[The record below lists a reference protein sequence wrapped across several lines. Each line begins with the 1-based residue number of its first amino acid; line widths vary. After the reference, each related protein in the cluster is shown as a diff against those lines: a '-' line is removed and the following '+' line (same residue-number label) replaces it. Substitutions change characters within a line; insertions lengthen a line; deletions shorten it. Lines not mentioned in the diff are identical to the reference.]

1 MTQLTLL
8 RTLSL
13 AYLVQHPMRSVL
25 VVLSIALGVATLVA
39 TQALGT
45 GINKGIQEGVN
56 PLGSLADLLVV
67 NGQAGMPA
75 ALAKKMKE
83 AHIDGVKDVTPFVYS
98 RMSLVDLDNKVI
110 WLMGVELPRKI
121 DRKAVDVAADNALG
135 VSVKFTYEP
144 TTMSEKLDLLLRP
157 PAVVSEN
164 LARELR
170 KKVRYSPGPLHF
182 RLRNAGRKPE
192 VTLVG
197 TVDFSESAL
206 PLKDS
211 HVVVMALDSAS
222 AVCYPEDPGTINQIG
237 VTLHAGVDMAAA
249 QERIQEWLGTRAQVQ
264 TIQDS
269 QRLVSDVTAGLQIG
283 FAIGGAGALIVGLF
297 LVYNALSVSVAER
310 RHDIGILRSVGATR
324 GQIACLFVGEANCMG
339 LVGSFLGL
347 PLGWLLAWLA
357 IHPTAN
363 VVSELMV
370 PIDSARIVLPGWLMI
385 LALFSGM
392 IVADLA
398 ALVPAIQ
405 AASEEP
411 ADAVRRVP
419 RTASV
424 SLFLLQIAVCV
435 LLIVLGIG
443 MAQLRHLLPSRWGMF
458 AGIVSLLL
466 GGLVATPLLAS
477 FVGRALQPLFRHL
490 FGLEGRLA
498 ADNLVRSPGRTGLVI
513 AALAAT
519 GGLMVQT
526 AGFLRSSHEAIRE
539 WVDEKIAADL
549 FVTSGSSVTSGGAAI
564 SMQDNMQAK
573 LEAIDGVEAI
583 LPIRFYRLDFT
594 PPNATARTGTSRPG
608 ARPGK
613 GDERIVFLVA
623 IDTGT
628 FVRAGKDRPLARSL
642 QQHPELRQR
651 GKVVVSQNF
660 AALYNVK
667 VGDHFPVPVRKGK
680 VIEVEVVGTVVDYSW
695 NRGTIILDRAW
706 FREEFNDSQVDVFDL
721 FLKPGADVDAVR
733 QDIMDRYG
741 ASEALFVVTRQYVHD
756 DVQKTMHR
764 VYGLAYAQQ
773 AVVGMVAL
781 LGVVS
786 ALFISVLQRRR
797 ELGLLRAVGASRP
810 QILRSVLAEAVLMG
824 AVGAV
829 VGFAIGLLLEWYVLD
844 VLLLDEAG
852 FIFPMRIPWFE
863 AGLVT
868 TASVVL
874 ATLAGLWP
882 AYLATRLR
890 IPEAIAYE

>member
-13 AYLVQHPMRSVL
+13 RYLGQHPMRSIL
-25 VVLSIALGVATLVA
+25 VVASIALGVATLVA
-39 TQALGT
+39 TQALST

-56 PLGSLADLLVV
+56 PLTSLADLLVV

-75 ALAKKMKE
+75 DLAKKLRQAGIE
-83 AHIDGVKDVTPFVYS
+83 GVKEVTPFVHA
-98 RMSLVDLDNKVI
+98 RMSLMELDNKVI
-110 WLMGVELPRKI
+110 WLFGIEIPKDMGKNPEALSAGNP
-121 DRKAVDVAADNALG
+121 LG
-135 VSVKFTYEP
+135 VSVNLTYKP
-144 TTMSEKLDLLLRP
+144 KNLQQRLDLLLRP
-157 PAVVSEN
+157 PVLVSEN
-164 LARELR
+164 LAKELYE
-170 KKVRYSPGPLHF
+170 KLGTSPGQHF
-182 RLRNAGRKPE
+182 HLRNAGLKPE
-192 VTLVG
+192 VTLFG
-197 TVDFSESAL
+197 TVNFTDSAL

-211 HVVVMALDSAS
+211 HVVITSLGAAS
-222 AVCYPEDPGTINQIG
+222 AICYPEDPGTINQIG
-237 VTLHAGVDMAAA
+237 VTLYPGVDRA
-249 QERIQEWLGTRAQVQ
+249 QAQARIQEWLGTQAQVQ

-324 GQIACLFVGEANCMG
+324 GQIASLFVGEASVMG
-339 LVGSFLGL
+339 LLGSAAGL
-347 PLGWLLAWLA
+347 PLGWLLAWAA
-357 IHPTAN
+357 IQPTAS
-363 VVSELMV
+363 VVSDLMV
-370 PIDSARIVLPGWLMI
+370 PIDSARIELPGWLMA
-385 LALFSGM
+385 LAMISGV

-405 AASEEP
+405 AAREEP

-419 RTASV
+419 RAGSASLV
-424 SLFLLQIAVCV
+424 LLQFGAVAG
-435 LLIVLGIG
+435 LLLLGIG
-443 MAQLRHLLPSRWGMF
+443 MANFRHLLPARWGMF

-477 FVGRALQPLFRHL
+477 LVGRAVQPLFRHL
-490 FGLEGRLA
+490 FGLGGRLA

-564 SMQDNMQAK
+564 SMQESLQTK
-573 LEAIDGVEAI
+573 LAAIDGVEAI
-583 LPIRFYRLDFT
+583 LPVRFYRLDFT
-594 PPNATARTGTSRPG
+594 PPNAKKAAQTSQPG
-608 ARPGK
+608 AVCAK
-613 GDERIVFLVA
+613 GEEKIVFLVA

-628 FVRAGKDRPLARSL
+628 FSRVGGDRPLARSL
-642 QQHPELRQR
+642 QQYPQLRER
-651 GKVVVSQNF
+651 GKVVVSKNF
-660 AALYNVK
+660 AALYGVK
-667 VGDHFPVPVRKGK
+667 VGDCLPIPVRKGK
-680 VIEVEVVGTVVDYSW
+680 VIEVEVVGTVIDYTW

-706 FREEFNDSQVDVFDL
+706 FRDEFKDTQVDVFDL
-721 FLKPGADVDAVR
+721 FLKPGTDVEAVR
-733 QDIMDRYG
+733 KDIVERYG
-741 ASEALFVVTRQYVHD
+741 ASEALFAVTRQYVHD

-773 AVVGMVAL
+773 TVVGMVAL

-829 VGFAIGLLLEWYVLD
+829 VGFAVGLMLEWYVLD
-844 VLLLDEAG
+844 VLLLDESG
-852 FIFPMRIPWFE
+852 FIFPMRIPWME
-863 AGLVT
+863 AGIVT
-868 TASVVL
+868 TASIVL
-874 ATLAGLWP
+874 ATLAGWWP
-882 AYLATRLR
+882 AYMATRLR

>member
-1 MTQLTLL
+1 MTLLTLL

-13 AYLVQHPMRSVL
+13 RYLGQHPMRSVL

-56 PLGSLADLLVV
+56 PLTGLADLLVV

-75 ALAKKMKE
+75 ELAKRLRE
-83 AHIDGVKDVTPFVYS
+83 AKIEGVKEVTPFIHA
-98 RMSLVDLDNKVI
+98 RMSLLELDNKVV
-110 WLMGVELPRKI
+110 WLFGIEIPKDMGRNPEAL
-121 DRKAVDVAADNALG
+121 ASDNALG
-135 VSVKFTYEP
+135 VSVNWTYKP
-144 TTMSEKLDLLLRP
+144 KTLSEQLDLLLRP
-157 PAVVSEN
+157 PALVSDN
-164 LARELR
+164 LARELQA
-170 KKVRYSPGPLHF
+170 KHGTYPGPIRFH
-182 RLRNAGRKPE
+182 LRNAGLKPE
-192 VTLVG
+192 ATLFG
-197 TVDFSESAL
+197 TVDFTDSSL

-211 HVVVMALDSAS
+211 HVVVMSLGAAS
-222 AVCYPEDPGTINQIG
+222 AICYPEDPGTINQIG
-237 VTLHAGVDMAAA
+237 VTLQPGVDRSEA
-249 QERIQEWLGTRAQVQ
+249 QTRIQDWLGTQAQVQ

-283 FAIGGAGALIVGLF
+283 FAIGGAGALVVGLF

-339 LVGSFLGL
+339 MLGSAAGL

-357 IHPTAN
+357 VQPTAR

-370 PIDSARIVLPGWLMI
+370 PIDSARIELPGWLMI

-392 IVADLA
+392 LVADLA

-405 AASEEP
+405 AAGEEP

-419 RTASV
+419 RGGSAS
-424 SLFLLQIAVCV
+424 
-435 LLIVLGIG
+435 LIVLQVGAAILLLLLGVG
-443 MAQLRHLLPSRWGMF
+443 MAQFRHLLPSRWGMF

-466 GGLVATPLLAS
+466 GGLVATPVLAS
-477 FVGRALQPLFRHL
+477 LAGRAIQPLFRHL

-498 ADNLVRSPGRTGLVI
+498 ADNLVRSPGRTGIVI

-526 AGFLRSSHEAIRE
+526 AGFLRSSHGAIRD

-564 SMQDNMQAK
+564 TMQETMQSK
-573 LEAIDGVEAI
+573 LASIPGVQVI
-583 LPIRFYRLDFT
+583 LPVRFYRLDFT
-594 PPNATARTGTSRPG
+594 PPNAVPTPATTQPATPSSRG
-608 ARPGK
+608 A
-613 GDERIVFLVA
+613 ERIVFLVA

-628 FVRAGKDRPLARSL
+628 FVRAGADRPLARSL
-642 QQHPELRQR
+642 REHPELRQP
-651 GKVVVSQNF
+651 GKVVVSKNF
-660 AALYNVK
+660 AALYDVK
-667 VGDHFPVPVRKGK
+667 VGDRFPIPVRKGK
-680 VIEVEVVGTVVDYSW
+680 VVEVEVVGTVIDYSW
-695 NRGTIILDRAW
+695 NRGTIILDRTW
-706 FREEFNDSQVDVFDL
+706 FREEFKDTQVDVFDL
-721 FLKPGADVDAVR
+721 FLTPGTDVESVR
-733 QDIMDRYG
+733 KEIMDRYG
-741 ASEALFVVTRQYVHD
+741 ASDALVAVTRQYVHD

-773 AVVGMVAL
+773 TVVGMVAL

-797 ELGLLRAVGASRP
+797 ELGLLRAVGASRT
-810 QILRSVLAEAVLMG
+810 QILRSVLSEAILMG
-824 AVGAV
+824 VVGAV
-829 VGFAIGLLLEWYVLD
+829 IGFGVGLMLEWYVID
-844 VLLLDEAG
+844 VLLLDESG
-852 FIFPMRIPWFE
+852 FSFPMRIPWME
-863 AGLVT
+863 AGIVT
-868 TASVVL
+868 AASIAL
-874 ATLAGLWP
+874 ATLAGCWP
-882 AYLATRLR
+882 AYHATRLR